1 MTENAPSTARAPR
14 GYDLEIR
21 QLKDRAV
28 RMGQWALAMFHDGW
42 RAYDQGDL
50 AAAQAVLDRDTEL
63 DQFDEDMEH
72 ATIAF
77 LVLRQPA
84 AVDLRTAAALL
95 KITTHLDR
103 VGRLGFDMA
112 RIATSDPPPEPAEL
126 RTLLQR
132 MDETVES
139 MVAQALDA
147 LDHDR
152 VEGARELFRRDD
164 QVDRMHRE
172 ANRMIVSELEKNPAA
187 ARRLAGDLLVARHFE
202 RIADNACK
210 VGEKT
215 IYALTGQRRSE
226 YLPRHPFRPYVL
238 ETPQKGGEGRRGDR
252 ASRNSPGTP
261 EPRTPPSPGVR
272 TRFATYPGT
281 GAPLGWGGDERASD
295 AAGPTAGLT

>member
-1 MTENAPSTARAPR
+1 MNEDPLAETGAPR
-14 GYDLEIR
+14 GYDLQIR
-21 QLKDRAV
+21 HLKDRAV
-28 RMGQWALAMFHDGW
+28 RMGNWALGMVHDGW

-50 AAAQAVLDRDTEL
+50 KAAQAVLDRDTQL

-112 RIATSDPPPEPAEL
+112 RITASGPVKEL
-126 RTLLQR
+126 TDLRSLLQR
-132 MDETVES
+132 MDDTVES
-139 MVAQALDA
+139 MVRQSIDA
-147 LDHDR
+147 LDHDQ
-152 VEGARELFRRDD
+152 VDLAEQLFRRDD
-164 QVDRMHRE
+164 SVDRMHRQ
-172 ANRMIVSELEKNPAA
+172 ANQLIVTNLEKDPAL
-187 ARRLAGDLLVARHFE
+187 ARRLASDLLVARHFE

-215 IYALTGQRRSE
+215 IYALTGRRRSE

-238 ETPQKGGEGRRGDR
+238 ETPRPE
-252 ASRNSPGTP
+252 SSPG
-261 EPRTPPSPGVR
+261 RS
-272 TRFATYPGT
+272 
-281 GAPLGWGGDERASD
+281 
-295 AAGPTAGLT
+295 

>member
-1 MTENAPSTARAPR
+1 MNEDPLADTGVPR
-14 GYDLEIR
+14 GYDLRIR

-28 RMGQWALAMFHDGW
+28 RMGEWALAMVHDGW
-42 RAYDQGDL
+42 RAYDSGDL
-50 AAAQAVLDRDTEL
+50 TAAQAVLDRDTEL

-112 RIATSDPPPEPAEL
+112 RITTSDPAREPGEL
-126 RTLLQR
+126 RSLLQR

-139 MVAQALDA
+139 MVSQSIDA
-147 LDHDR
+147 LHHDQ
-152 VEGARELFRRDD
+152 VDLARQLFRRDD
-164 QVDRMHRE
+164 AVDRMHRE
-172 ANRMIVSELEKNPAA
+172 ANQLIIEGLEKDPST
-187 ARRLAGDLLVARHFE
+187 ARRLASDLLVARHFE

-226 YLPRHPFRPYVL
+226 YLPRHPYRPYAL
-238 ETPQKGGEGRRGDR
+238 ERPGRDAGRPDPSVRAKSRPGD
-252 ASRNSPGTP
+252 TK
-261 EPRTPPSPGVR
+261 
-272 TRFATYPGT
+272 
-281 GAPLGWGGDERASD
+281 AP
-295 AAGPTAGLT
+295 